1 MNKCR
6 LEDRRGGDEGPLT
19 KPVTKPAVS
28 KETGFRHF
36 LAAASYSWAGFLRV
50 LRESAFRQELGFFVF
65 SLIVLLLIGA
75 DAMEFVA
82 TTLLFLGLFS
92 IEAMN
97 TAVEEVIDRI
107 SPEISI
113 VGKHAKDLGSF
124 AVTCMIAAC
133 CLYLG
138 FVVVRHLFF

>member
-1 MNKCR
+1 M
-6 LEDRRGGDEGPLT
+6 
-19 KPVTKPAVS
+19 TKPAVT

-36 LAAASYSWAGFLRV
+36 MAAASYSWAGFLRV
-50 LRESAFRQELGFFVF
+50 FRESAFRQELGFFAVA
-65 SLIVLLLIGA
+65 LIALFLVGA
-75 DAMEFVA
+75 DATEFVV
-82 TTLLFLGLFS
+82 TTVLFLGLFS

-138 FVVVRHLFF
+138 FVIIGHLFF

>member
-1 MNKCR
+1 MNQSR
-6 LEDRRGGDEGPLT
+6 RQDRPGGGEAPLT
-19 KPVTKPAVS
+19 KPAVT

-36 LAAASYSWAGFLRV
+36 VAAAGYSWAGFLRV
-50 LRESAFRQELGFFVF
+50 VRESAFRQELGFFAAA
-65 SLIVLLLIGA
+65 LAVLFLVGA
-75 DAMEFVA
+75 DATEFVV
-82 TTLLFLGLFS
+82 TTVLFLGLFS

-138 FVVVRHLFF
+138 FVICRHLFF

>member
-1 MNKCR
+1 
-6 LEDRRGGDEGPLT
+6 L
-19 KPVTKPAVS
+19 TKPAVT

-36 LAAASYSWAGFLRV
+36 VAAAGYSLAGFQRV
-50 LRESAFRQELGFFVF
+50 LKEAAFRQEIGFFVAA
-65 SLIVLLLIGA
+65 LVVLVLVGA
-75 DAMEFVA
+75 DAAEFVV

-138 FVVVRHLFF
+138 FVICRHLFFV

>member
-1 MNKCR
+1 
-6 LEDRRGGDEGPLT
+6 L
-19 KPVTKPAVS
+19 TKPAVT

-50 LRESAFRQELGFFVF
+50 FRESAFRQELGFFLVA
-65 SLIVLLLIGA
+65 LIVLFLVGA
-75 DAMEFVA
+75 DAMEFVV

-138 FVVVRHLFF
+138 FVIVRQLFF

>member
-1 MNKCR
+1 M
-6 LEDRRGGDEGPLT
+6 
-19 KPVTKPAVS
+19 TKPAVT

-36 LAAASYSWAGFLRV
+36 LAAASYSLAGFQRV
-50 LRESAFRQELGFFVF
+50 LRESAFRQELGFFAVA
-65 SLIVLLLIGA
+65 LVLLFLVGA
-75 DAMEFVA
+75 DALEFVI

-138 FVVVRHLFF
+138 FIICRHIFF

>member
-1 MNKCR
+1 M
-6 LEDRRGGDEGPLT
+6 T
-19 KPVTKPAVS
+19 KPIVT

-36 LAAASYSWAGFLRV
+36 LAAAGYSWAGFLRV
-50 LRESAFRQELGFFVF
+50 LREAAFRQELGFFAVAMAALVLVGA
-65 SLIVLLLIGA
+65 SAGEIV
-75 DAMEFVA
+75 VA
-82 TTLLFLGLFS
+82 VLLFLGLFS
-92 IEAMN
+92 VEAMN

-124 AVTCMIAAC
+124 AVACMIAAC

-138 FVVVRHLFF
+138 YVIGGHVLFG

>member
-1 MNKCR
+1 M
-6 LEDRRGGDEGPLT
+6 
-19 KPVTKPAVS
+19 TKPAVT

-36 LAAASYSWAGFLRV
+36 IAAASYSWAGFLRV
-50 LRESAFRQELGFFVF
+50 LKEAAFRQELGFFVI
-65 SLIVLLLIGA
+65 SMAALALVGASIGEIV
-75 DAMEFVA
+75 VA
-82 TTLLFLGLFS
+82 VLLFLGLFS
-92 IEAMN
+92 MEAMN

-133 CLYLG
+133 SLYLG
-138 FVVVRHLFF
+138 LVIAKHLFFSAA

>member
-1 MNKCR
+1 M
-6 LEDRRGGDEGPLT
+6 T
-19 KPVTKPAVS
+19 KPIVT
-28 KETGFRHF
+28 KETGLRHF
-36 LAAASYSWAGFLRV
+36 LAAAGYSWAGFLRV
-50 LRESAFRQELGFFVF
+50 LKESAFRQELGFFVV
-65 SLIVLLLIGA
+65 SLAALALVGASAGEIV
-75 DAMEFVA
+75 VA
-82 TTLLFLGLFS
+82 VLLFLGLFS

-138 FVVVRHLFF
+138 YVIGRHVIFG

>member
-1 MNKCR
+1 M
-6 LEDRRGGDEGPLT
+6 T
-19 KPVTKPAVS
+19 KPIVT
-28 KETGFRHF
+28 KETGIRHF

-50 LRESAFRQELGFFVF
+50 LREAAFRQELGFFVV
-65 SLIVLLLIGA
+65 SLAALFLVGASAGEIV
-75 DAMEFVA
+75 VA
-82 TTLLFLGLFS
+82 VLLFLGLFS

-138 FVVVRHLFF
+138 YVIGRHLIFG

>member
-1 MNKCR
+1 M
-6 LEDRRGGDEGPLT
+6 T
-19 KPVTKPAVS
+19 KPIVT
-28 KETGFRHF
+28 KETGIRHF

-50 LRESAFRQELGFFVF
+50 LREAAFRQELGFFVV
-65 SLIVLLLIGA
+65 SLAALFLVGASAGEIV
-75 DAMEFVA
+75 VA
-82 TTLLFLGLFS
+82 VLLFLGLFS

-124 AVTCMIAAC
+124 AVF
-133 CLYLG
+133 CLLMASG
-138 FVVVRHLFF
+138 FFVLYSLVTTLFF

>member
-1 MNKCR
+1 M
-6 LEDRRGGDEGPLT
+6 T
-19 KPVTKPAVS
+19 KPIVT
-28 KETGFRHF
+28 KETGIRHF

-50 LRESAFRQELGFFVF
+50 LREAAFRQELGFFVV
-65 SLIVLLLIGA
+65 SLAALFLVGASAGEIV
-75 DAMEFVA
+75 VA
-82 TTLLFLGLFS
+82 VLLFLGLFS

-138 FVVVRHLFF
+138 YVFGKHLIFG